1 MLDSIFG
8 PLGHLGPIASI
19 APVGLVLL
27 LLVGFMV
34 PSAKARTVLL
44 QATVAGAAVAWVAWA
59 AWKAEEP
66 KRAAMSVKTLM
77 PSESRSAGMFAPVD
91 AEMYGL
97 RLPDPYR
104 ARNIPTPYLLKR
116 PDRFVRAIKRVIR
129 IATLNGSAAAATRLV
144 GALEDF
150 FTRADNEMT
159 LSSKNNPLSH
169 MTFGTLRDVR
179 AVALAALQEIG
190 FTVPEVRSR
199 AVREAEKAVVSE
211 TTRTMR
217 LLRDHLIAL
226 AGDKDVAFSQS
237 IAVASREAGCDSV
250 PVPFDDFSDVAMRT
264 VHR

>member
-1 MLDSIFG
+1 MLLNIVG
-8 PLGHLGPIASI
+8 
-19 APVGLVLL
+19 PVGIIIL

-34 PSAKARTVLL
+34 PSAKARTVLI
-44 QATVAGAAVAWVAWA
+44 QASVAGAAVAWVAWA
-59 AWKAEEP
+59 AWKAEESNT
-66 KRAAMSVKTLM
+66 AARSVKTLL
-77 PSESRSAGMFAPVD
+77 PRESRSAGMFAPVD

-104 ARNIPTPYLLKR
+104 ANKIPTPHLLKR
-116 PDRFVRAIKRVIR
+116 PDEFVRVVKRVVR
-129 IATLNGSAAAATRLV
+129 IAMMNGSAAAATRLV

-150 FTRADNEMT
+150 FTRADP
-159 LSSKNNPLSH
+159 SKTNSLSH

-179 AVALAALQEIG
+179 AVAMAALQEIG

-199 AVREAEKAVVSE
+199 PVREAEKAVVSE

-217 LLRDHLIAL
+217 ILRDHLIAM

-250 PVPFDDFSDVAMRT
+250 PVPFDDLSDVDMRI